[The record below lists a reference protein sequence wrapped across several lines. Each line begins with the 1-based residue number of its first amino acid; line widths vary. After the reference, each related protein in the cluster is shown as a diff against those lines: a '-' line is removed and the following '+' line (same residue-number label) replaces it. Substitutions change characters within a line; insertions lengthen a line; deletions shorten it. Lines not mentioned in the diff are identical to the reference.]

1 MIDLACGVMSCGYQQ
16 TSAAGYF
23 ENARAD
29 VVAKIPPPLGR
40 VLDVGCGAGGVGVSL
55 RAAGAERVVG
65 VEIHEASAERARGV
79 LDEVHVGAI
88 EDVLAAGDLESPF
101 NTFVLYDVLEHLVDP
116 AAVLQELTRL
126 AAPGA
131 RVHVSAPNARH
142 WSLVRDLVARGT
154 FGYTDW
160 GHRDRTH
167 LRWFTRRDMEALLAA
182 TGWQVV
188 ESSPATFGHDATL
201 DRLTGGAL
209 REFLAL
215 QWHVLARR

>member
-1 MIDLACGVMSCGYQQ
+1 MSCGYQQ

-40 VLDVGCGAGGVGVSL
+40 VLDVGCGAGGVGASL
-55 RAAGAERVVG
+55 RAAGADRVVG
-65 VEIHEASAERARGV
+65 IEIHEPSAQRAREV
-79 LDEVHVGAI
+79 LDVGHIGAV
-88 EDVLAAGDLESPF
+88 EDVLAAGEIEGPF
-101 NTFVLYDVLEHLVDP
+101 DTFVLYDVLEHLVDP
-116 AAVLQELTRL
+116 AAVLSALVPL

-131 RVHVSAPNARH
+131 RVHVSVPNARH
-142 WSLVRDLVARGT
+142 WSLVRDLVVRGT
-154 FGYTDW
+154 FGYSDW

-182 TGWQVV
+182 TGWTVV
-188 ESSPATFGHDATL
+188 ASSPATFGRDATL

-209 REFLAL
+209 RELLAL
-215 QWHVLARR
+215 QWHVLAHR

>member
-1 MIDLACGVMSCGYQQ
+1 MSCGYQQ

-40 VLDVGCGAGGVGVSL
+40 VLDVGCGAGGVGASL

-65 VEIHEASAERARGV
+65 IEVHEPSAERARSV
-79 LDEVHVGAI
+79 LDAVHVGAV
-88 EDVLAAGDLESPF
+88 EEVLADVDESF
-101 NTFVLYDVLEHLVDP
+101 DTFVLYDVLEHLVDP
-116 AAVLQELTRL
+116 AAVLRELTGL
-126 AAPGA
+126 GAPGA
-131 RVHVSAPNARH
+131 RVHVSVPNARH
-142 WSLVRDLVARGT
+142 WSLVRDLVVRGT

-167 LRWFTRRDMEALLAA
+167 LRWFTRRDIEALLAA
-182 TGWQVV
+182 TGWTVV
-188 ESSPATFGHDATL
+188 ESSPAVFGHDATL